1 MEGKWTL
8 TTMLL
13 GADGSKRRQALAE
26 AQSSVNKV
34 ATKLVSVHSAA
45 SARCQPA
52 APPQAAAGGGTWVRD
67 GTKPVRT
74 QRSKRQVLLAG
85 ARMSLQKAQ
94 ASVTATGRGIQQV
107 YSHSVSAA
115 LAKRALEMRSEQE
128 AAGRH
133 VGRARQDGAQAQL
146 FAQSEAAGKSAAD
159 VTAEE
164 RESEHVTEQ
173 RECTERVEEVG
184 AVATAPERH
193 SDTSRPFDFFSDDE
207 LLYSYQVVLDELE
220 DADNAGRGGIA
231 EETDENEIIALAILR
246 MQLPTDMAAVAN
258 VRLQEMVGLCR
269 PNEFSPSEAVEP
281 SQRAAEEAV
290 SALADGDDQDDGDYI
305 SAHAMTPGLAQ
316 RLGMRPDLAQS

>member
-34 ATKLVSVHSAA
+34 ATKLVSVHSAR
-45 SARCQPA
+45 SQPA
-52 APPQAAAGGGTWVRD
+52 APPQTAAGGGTWVRD

-133 VGRARQDGAQAQL
+133 VGRELQDGAQAQL
-146 FAQSEAAGKSAAD
+146 LAHSEAARRSAAED
-159 VTAEE
+159 
-164 RESEHVTEQ
+164 RESEQ
-173 RECTERVEEVG
+173 RGCTERVEEVG
-184 AVATAPERH
+184 AAAATAPERH
-193 SDTSRPFDFFSDDE
+193 SDTSRPLDFFSDDE

-220 DADNAGRGGIA
+220 DADNTGRGGIT
-231 EETDENEIIALAILR
+231 EEPDENEIIALAVLR
-246 MQLPTDMAAVAN
+246 MQLPTDMAAVAT
-258 VRLQEMVGLCR
+258 VRLQEMVGLCH
-269 PNEFSPSEAVEP
+269 PNEFSASEAEP

-290 SALADGDDQDDGDYI
+290 SAPADGDYQDDGEYI
-305 SAHAMTPGLAQ
+305 SAHAMTSGLAQ
-316 RLGMRPDLAQS
+316 RLGMRPDHAQS

>member
-34 ATKLVSVHSAA
+34 ATKLVSVHSA
-45 SARCQPA
+45 RCQPA
-52 APPQAAAGGGTWVRD
+52 APPQTAAGGGTWVRD

-115 LAKRALEMRSEQE
+115 LAKRALEMRSEQK

-133 VGRARQDGAQAQL
+133 VGRELQDGSQAQL
-146 FAQSEAAGKSAAD
+146 LAHSEAARRSAAED
-159 VTAEE
+159 
-164 RESEHVTEQ
+164 RESEQ
-173 RECTERVEEVG
+173 RGCTERVEEVG
-184 AVATAPERH
+184 AAAATAPERH
-193 SDTSRPFDFFSDDE
+193 SDTLRPFDFFSDDE

-220 DADNAGRGGIA
+220 DADNTGRGGIT
-231 EETDENEIIALAILR
+231 EEPDENEIIALAVLR
-246 MQLPTDMAAVAN
+246 MQLPTDMAAVAT
-258 VRLQEMVGLCR
+258 VRLQEMVGLCH
-269 PNEFSPSEAVEP
+269 PNEFSASEAEP
-281 SQRAAEEAV
+281 SQRAAEEEV
-290 SALADGDDQDDGDYI
+290 SAPADGDYQDDGEYI
-305 SAHAMTPGLAQ
+305 SAHAMTSVLAQ
-316 RLGMRPDLAQS
+316 RLGMRPDHAQS